1 MRVHVAL
8 LITATL
14 VTACADGPSGA
25 TDDAAPPASPPAAAT
40 PSTGAFSPTDIAWL
54 QLTAAMAQR
63 LLPVLD
69 LVPAHTTDPTWRR
82 LAAQVQESSRADLAR
97 SRDLLGEAGAPTTN
111 PHEGHDMPGMITAD
125 ELAALRSATG
135 TAFQRLLA
143 AHLRAHLAQAV
154 KIAAA
159 EQRAGVHPDTTAL
172 AAAVIRTGDGDLAR
186 LDQLD
191 RPPGTPRPT

>member
-1 MRVHVAL
+1 MRVQVAL
-8 LITATL
+8 LMTAVL
-14 VTACADGPSGA
+14 AAGCAGGPSSS
-25 TDDAAPPASPPAAAT
+25 TDEAAPPLSTPAVAA

-54 QLTAAMAQR
+54 QLTAAMTQR

-69 LVPAHTTDPTWRR
+69 LVPTHTTDPTWRG
-82 LAAQVQESSRADLAR
+82 LAARVQAGNRADLAR

-135 TAFQRLLA
+135 KAFQRLLA
-143 AHLRAHLAQAV
+143 THLRAHLAQTV

-172 AAAVIRTGDGDLAR
+172 AAAVIRAGDGDLAR

>member
-8 LITATL
+8 LMTAML
-14 VTACADGPSGA
+14 VAGCAGGPSNT
-25 TDDAAPPASPPAAAT
+25 TDDAAQRALT
-40 PSTGAFSPTDIAWL
+40 PSATTPTARAFSPTDIAWL
-54 QLTAAMAQR
+54 QLTAAMTQR

-69 LVPAHTTDPTWRR
+69 LVPTHTTDPTWQR
-82 LAAQVQESSRADLAR
+82 LAAQVQASTRADLTR
-97 SRDLLGEAGAPTTN
+97 SRHLLTEAGAPTTN

-135 TAFQRLLA
+135 KTFQRLLA

-172 AAAVIRTGDGDLAR
+172 AAAVIRAGDGDLAR

-191 RPPGTPRPT
+191 RPPTPRAT

>member
-8 LITATL
+8 LMTAML
-14 VTACADGPSGA
+14 VAGCAGGPSST
-25 TDDAAPPASPPAAAT
+25 TDDAAPQAPAPTAASPTA
-40 PSTGAFSPTDIAWL
+40 GAFSPTDIAWL
-54 QLTAAMAQR
+54 QLTAAMTQR

-69 LVPAHTTDPTWRR
+69 LVPSHTSDPTWRR
-82 LAAQVQESSRADLAR
+82 LATQVQASARADLTR
-97 SRDLLGEAGAPTTN
+97 SRDLLNEAGAPTTN

-125 ELAALRSATG
+125 ELAALRSASGKT
-135 TAFQRLLA
+135 FQRLLA

-159 EQRAGVHPDTTAL
+159 EQRAGVHPATTAL
-172 AAAVIRTGDGDLAR
+172 AAAVIRAGDDDLAR

-191 RPPGTPRPT
+191 RPATPPAT